1 MNMKKIACGLLAAS
15 MGLGSLAF
23 AQPSRHEDHR
33 DGRGDMRH
41 EDRRDGRDARHEAQR
56 NAREARHEQQRNA
69 REARRDQREARQE
82 RREDRRE
89 ARHYYNARSQE
100 FRRGHRLPPEL
111 RHDQYVVSNWR
122 GHHLS
127 APPRGYHWVQ
137 VGPDYVLAAVATGV
151 ILNLILSQ

>member
-1 MNMKKIACGLLAAS
+1 
-15 MGLGSLAF
+15 
-23 AQPSRHEDHR
+23 
-33 DGRGDMRH
+33 MRH

-89 ARHYYNARSQE
+89 ARYYYNARGAE
-100 FRRGHRLPPEL
+100 FRRGGRLPPEL
-111 RHDQYVVSNWR
+111 RDRHYVVSDWR

-127 APPRGYHWVQ
+127 APPRGYQWVQ

-151 ILNLILSQ
+151 ILTLILSQ